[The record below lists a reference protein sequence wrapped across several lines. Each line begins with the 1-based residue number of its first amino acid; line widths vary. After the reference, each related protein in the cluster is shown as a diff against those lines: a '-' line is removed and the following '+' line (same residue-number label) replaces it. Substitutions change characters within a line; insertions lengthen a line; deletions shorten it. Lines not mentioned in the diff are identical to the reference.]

1 MKFSTREDI
10 DAPID
15 QVFEMLSDFDVYERN
30 ALRRGADVRR
40 VDALTGPAVG
50 MQWKAAFTMRGKPRD
65 LEITLVEYNRPDYL
79 LFQSKSAGIEGALSM
94 DLMALSR
101 GRTRL
106 SVALELKPKNL
117 SARLLV
123 QSLKLAKSNLTLRF
137 KQRVAEYAKVI
148 EDRNAAPVRPF

>member
-40 VDALTGPAVG
+40 IDDFKVPAVG

-65 LEITLVEYNRPDYL
+65 LEITLAEYDRPNCL

-101 GRTRL
+101 GRTRR
-106 SVALELKPKNL
+106 SVA
-117 SARLLV
+117 
-123 QSLKLAKSNLTLRF
+123 
-137 KQRVAEYAKVI
+137 
-148 EDRNAAPVRPF
+148 